1 MTPRCAECGGDLD
14 DGFCWECASGVDY
27 QGLVPIRVTHDA
39 PVLEEGTVVRLDN
52 RDHVWHGEVAVIRAV
67 RHKFY
72 KIELLGLHTLVP
84 HEWVKP
90 YEPE

>member
-1 MTPRCAECGGDLD
+1 MD
-14 DGFCWECASGVDY
+14 DGFCWSCVVSANY
-27 QGLVPIRVTHDA
+27 QGLVPEPVTHDV
-39 PVLEEGTVVRLDN
+39 PVLEEGTVVLFDN

-67 RHKFY
+67 KHKFY
-72 KIELLGLHTLVP
+72 KIELLGRHTLVP